1 MLCLLGALPEALP
14 ARTCR
19 LMHRPG
25 ASVLGLCGR
34 AFRHGILLGSLL
46 GSTPLSPL
54 LLLLNNV
61 ILNNV
66 NLIDPHLLCMFIC
79 MAAFV
84 GRIDRNL
91 RKLMRRLDI
100 KE

>member
-1 MLCLLGALPEALP
+1 MLPLLLPLALLP
-14 ARTCR
+14 P
-19 LMHRPG
+19 LPLWL
-25 ASVLGLCGR
+25 VLQLP
-34 AFRHGILLGSLL
+34 
-46 GSTPLSPL
+46 TWLSPL

>member
-1 MLCLLGALPEALP
+1 MWPLLHVLLAWTFGPPLLPLLLP
-14 ARTCR
+14 
-19 LMHRPG
+19 L
-25 ASVLGLCGR
+25 VLLPP
-34 AFRHGILLGSLL
+34 LPLWLVL
-46 GSTPLSPL
+46 QLPTWLSPL